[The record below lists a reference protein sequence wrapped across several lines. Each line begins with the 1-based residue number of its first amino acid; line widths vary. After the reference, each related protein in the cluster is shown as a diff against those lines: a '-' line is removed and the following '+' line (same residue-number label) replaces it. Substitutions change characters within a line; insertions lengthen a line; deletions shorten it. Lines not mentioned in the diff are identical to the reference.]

1 MNFMRIRKQ
10 SKIVTVIYISVFLIF
25 VTHTIAQE
33 VESDFIFNPSL
44 MFKYHTT
51 KNSTLKLH
59 STNNTL
65 SLPFLDDFS
74 KESIYPEPSLWLDS
88 NVFVNRDYPVAPP
101 TLGVATFDGVSK
113 TGCPYDTTLIGNGSF
128 PADTL
133 TSKPINLSGLP
144 ADSTVVLSFYW
155 QASSFQYG
163 RGNDP
168 EPTDTLLLQFKN
180 PSTNQWKTKWFR
192 KGYNP
197 VPPDTGFHLVIIPI
211 ADTAYLKNGF
221 QFRFVNYATINGN
234 VDHWHID
241 YVYLDKNRTITDT
254 VLSDVAFAY
263 NSRSFLKNYYA
274 MPLQQYTTAEMK
286 SNLSFFIRNNDTV
299 LKNISIK
306 DTIFNSAGIFQSYYS
321 LKSDNIAPFQTTG
334 YMNNPLF
341 SSPSISDVPP
351 NYIIP
356 VPPDSSYTLEC
367 IIHSSPDKNRWNDT
381 LRYTQVFS
389 NYYAYDD
396 GSPES
401 SYGLNACSG
410 YPGEIAYKF
419 TLNKPDSLFALMM
432 LFNWVSQPFGG
443 NSSVN
448 QQPFKIRVWNDNG
461 GMPGNVIYESDF
473 TNPNF
478 QYVDHTDWGN
488 LTTMFYPYVL
498 ESKVNVNG
506 TFYVGLIQFVNPCS
520 TIINIGLDKNTNS
533 NSKMFYNV
541 GNGWTQSV
549 IKGSWMIRPVLGNLK
564 GILNVNKPNK
574 LFQEPFCFPNPS
586 NGILWLKMKRS
597 KVKHIQIY
605 NSMGIPIYTY
615 THNNSDI
622 LKETLIDISENPSGI
637 YLLHVTGNDG
647 TTYCEKLVII
657 K

>member
-1 MNFMRIRKQ
+1 MKKQ
-10 SKIVTVIYISVFLIF
+10 NKIVNVIYISAFLISSAY
-25 VTHTIAQE
+25 ISAQE
-33 VESDFIFNPSL
+33 IEGDFTFNPHLSL
-44 MFKYHTT
+44 KYHQA
-51 KNSTLKLH
+51 KNSTFRLPSL
-59 STNNTL
+59 NDTL
-65 SLPFLDDFS
+65 SLPFFDDFS
-74 KESIYPEPSLWLDS
+74 KEGHYPDPSLWLDS

-144 ADSTVVLSFYW
+144 ADSTVILSFYW

-168 EPTDTLLLQFKN
+168 EPSDTLILQFKN
-180 PSTNQWKTKWFR
+180 PSTHQWKTKWFR

-197 VPPDTGFHLVIIPI
+197 VPPDTGFHLVVIPI
-211 ADTAYLKNGF
+211 ADTVYLKNGF

-254 VLSDVAFAY
+254 VFSDVAFAY
-263 NSRSFLKNYYA
+263 NSRPFLKNYYA
-274 MPLQQYTTAEMK
+274 MPRQQYVPAEMK
-286 SNLSFFIRNNDTV
+286 SNLNFFIRNNDTV
-299 LKNISIK
+299 QKSISIK
-306 DTIFNSAGIFQSYYS
+306 DTIFNSAGVFQSYYS
-321 LKSDNIAPFQTTG
+321 LKSDNIAPFQPNG

-341 SSPSISDVPP
+341 ASPPISDVPP
-351 NYIIP
+351 NYVIP
-356 VPPDSSYTLEC
+356 VPPDSFYTLEC

-381 LRYTQVFS
+381 LRYVQVFS

-396 GSPES
+396 GTPEA

-432 LFNWVSQPFGG
+432 LFNWVPQPFGG

-461 GMPGNVIYESDF
+461 GMPGNVIYESDL

-478 QYVDHTDWGN
+478 QYVNHTDWGN

-498 ESKVNVNG
+498 QSKVNVSG
-506 TFYVGLIQFVNPCS
+506 TFYVGFIQFVNPCS

-541 GNGWTQSV
+541 GNGWMQSV
-549 IKGSWMIRPVLGNLK
+549 IKGSWMIRPVLGNIK
-564 GILNVNKPNK
+564 GVLNVNQSNK
-574 LFQEPFCFPNPS
+574 SFQEPILFPNPS
-586 NGILWLKMKRS
+586 NGVFHLKTERKR
-597 KVKHIQIY
+597 VKDIQIY
-605 NSMGIPIYTY
+605 NSLGILIYTN
-615 THNNSDI
+615 TPEISVLSEEI
-622 LKETLIDISENPSGI
+622 SVDISENPSGI
-637 YLLHVTGNDG
+637 YLIHITD
-647 TTYCEKLVII
+647 CEGMLYHQKLVIT